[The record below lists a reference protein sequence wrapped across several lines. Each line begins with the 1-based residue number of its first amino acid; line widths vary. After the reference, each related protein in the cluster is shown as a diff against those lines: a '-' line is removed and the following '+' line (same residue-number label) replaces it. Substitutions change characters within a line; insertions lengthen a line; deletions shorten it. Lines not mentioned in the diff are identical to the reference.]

1 MIYTHVLN
9 RGGRGVAQSA
19 GLVKRFASHSSTFS
33 PIAPNSLHPLVR
45 DRPLPYP
52 NQHWFSRRQRHT
64 MNEFYV
70 KQLVSDG
77 CASPKENRAHFMPIV
92 PAPFTQGKFMTVLER

>member
-1 MIYTHVLN
+1 M
-9 RGGRGVAQSA
+9 Q
-19 GLVKRFASHSSTFS
+19 FSS
-33 PIAPNSLHPLVR
+33 IAHNSLHPLVR

-52 NQHWFSRRQRHT
+52 KQHWFSSRQKRT

-70 KQLVSDG
+70 KQLASYG

-92 PAPFTQGKFMTVLER
+92 PAPFAQGQFMTVLER